1 VVLRRRC
8 DRRWETGDRRQLR
21 QSWPSPQPR
30 HTNHPYHLSRFFY
43 CSVHLYALYYATVR
57 LATSSFIQLSTSA
70 YTHLFHVF
78 IFFIN
83 SFVPLFIFTNISSFT
98 DLFILL
104 SSHFPFHF
112 PSFILSF
119 SVYSSAS
126 ILHFFIYSLLQCD
139 GMGIPRGESCNPHQ
153 TSHKPTIMVRR
164 RTAQWRTLS
173 FAEDHPR

>member
-1 VVLRRRC
+1 MHCLTQRRFCDDVATADGKRETVVSCARAGLPHNLDTLTTLITSLVFSIVRYFS
-8 DRRWETGDRRQLR
+8 TSSSIQLFT
-21 QSWPSPQPR
+21 SSYT
-30 HTNHPYHLSRFFY
+30 HFLSCFHLS
-43 CSVHLYALYYATVR
+43 
-57 LATSSFIQLSTSA
+57 
-70 YTHLFHVF
+70 
-78 IFFIN
+78 IN
-83 SFVPLFIFTNISSFT
+83 SFVHLFIFINISSFT
-98 DLFILL
+98 DFFILL
-104 SSHFPFHF
+104 SSFHF

-173 FAEDHPR
+173 FAQEHPR